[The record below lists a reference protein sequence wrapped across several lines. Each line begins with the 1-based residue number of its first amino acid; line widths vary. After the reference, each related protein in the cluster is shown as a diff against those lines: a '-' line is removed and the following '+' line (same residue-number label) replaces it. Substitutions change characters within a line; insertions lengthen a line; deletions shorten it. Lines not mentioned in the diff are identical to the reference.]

1 VLAVRVLCGLVY
13 DSPRCMRFCALL
25 LTLLVSSCGPDSPPL
40 PCNGGP
46 EFSVLIKAP
55 DGPLPSDTVVKL
67 YYGGRAPDDPEV
79 LTVAEPLTPQA
90 LFCYPSDKN
99 GVYDASGPALGSKAA
114 TTHTQS
120 GAAGSGAGGEGGQGA
135 GEGAIE
141 ALACDLYTDGSARL
155 EVVTA
160 LYGTQKLE
168 LALEKGVCTVKS
180 KLVLEPMDAGM

>member
-1 VLAVRVLCGLVY
+1 
-13 DSPRCMRFCALL
+13 MRYPALL
-25 LTLLVSSCGPDSPPL
+25 LAALIASCGPDSPPL
-40 PCNGGP
+40 QCNGGP

-67 YYGGRAPDDPEV
+67 YYGGRAQDDPEV
-79 LTVAEPLTPQA
+79 LTVADPMTPQA
-90 LFCYPSDKN
+90 LFCYPADKN
-99 GVYDASGPALGSKAA
+99 GVYDAHGPALGSKA
-114 TTHTQS
+114 TGIHSQVGS
-120 GAAGSGAGGEGGQGA
+120 AGSGGAGGEGGQGN

-168 LALEKGVCTVKS
+168 LALEKGVCTVTS
-180 KLVLEPMDAGM
+180 TMVLEPMDAGM

>member
-1 VLAVRVLCGLVY
+1 
-13 DSPRCMRFCALL
+13 MRSCALL
-25 LTLLVSSCGPDSPPL
+25 FAALVYSCGPDSPPL

-79 LTVAEPLTPQA
+79 LTVADPMTPQA
-90 LFCYPSDKN
+90 LFCYPADKN
-99 GVYDASGPALGSKAA
+99 GAYDASGPALGSKASA
-114 TTHTQS
+114 MHTPS
-120 GAAGSGAGGEGGQGA
+120 GGAGNGGAGGEGGQG
-135 GEGAIE
+135 GGDGTLV

-155 EVVTA
+155 EVVTT

-180 KLVLEPMDAGM
+180 SLLLEPMDAGM